1 MVACPPKREARR
13 REDCLRHDTGN
24 RVLVSARFNGNP
36 EAERHFLPY
45 ASREL
50 LGPQPGQPRPAPE
63 FRKWH
68 RENCFRGPERVAE
81 KKVRSAGDCHQN
93 LLASRMTTGGIR
105 DTFPG

>member
-1 MVACPPKREARR
+1 MV
-13 REDCLRHDTGN
+13 EDCLRHDTGN

-50 LGPQPGQPRPAPE
+50 LGPQPGHPRPSPE

-68 RENCFRGPERVAE
+68 RENCFRGPERGAV
-81 KKVRSAGDCHQN
+81 H
-93 LLASRMTTGGIR
+93 
-105 DTFPG
+105 P